1 MMIGEI
7 MVKMGFIN
15 DDQLQTVIREQKD
28 SRESS
33 EYVETIGNI
42 LLRKGVITDE
52 QHNLALVEYFKYLAN
67 DDSQPSYVKE
77 TAKVAMRAIERKSSN
92 EKLSEET
99 KLTVLK
105 KIHEYEE
112 KIAYDEKSINALG
125 KLEPK
130 KVIMDTIEKEKKEI
144 KSLLQKID
152 VLKKDLERFS

>member
-7 MVKMGFIN
+7 MVKMGFISEE
-15 DDQLQTVIREQKD
+15 QLQTVVREQKE

-42 LLRKGVITDE
+42 LLRKGVISDE

-67 DDSQPSYVKE
+67 DDSQPAFVKE
-77 TAKVAMRAIERKSSN
+77 TAKVAMRAIERKSSS

>member
-7 MVKMGFIN
+7 MVKMGFISEE
-15 DDQLQTVIREQKD
+15 QLQVVIREQKE

-42 LLRKGVITDE
+42 LLRKGVISEE
-52 QHNLALVEYFKYLAN
+52 QHNLALVDYFKFLAN
-67 DDSQPSYVKE
+67 DEGQPPYVKE
-77 TAKVAMRAIERKSSN
+77 TAKVAMRAIERKSNN

-112 KIAYDEKSINALG
+112 KIAYDEKSINALS

>member
-1 MMIGEI
+1 MMIGEV
-7 MVKMGFIN
+7 MVKMGFISE
-15 DDQLQTVIREQKD
+15 DQLHAVIREQKD

-67 DDSQPSYVKE
+67 DDSQPPYVKE
-77 TAKVAMRAIERKSSN
+77 TAKVAMRAIERKSNS

>member
-7 MVKMGFIN
+7 MVKMGFIS

-67 DDSQPSYVKE
+67 DESQPAYVKE

>member
-7 MVKMGFIN
+7 MVKMGLIS
-15 DDQLQTVIREQKD
+15 DDQLHAVVREQKD

-42 LLRKGVITDE
+42 LLRKGIISEE
-52 QHNLALVEYFKYLAN
+52 QHNVSLIEYFKYLAN
-67 DDSQPSYVKE
+67 DDSQPSFVKE
-77 TAKVAMRAIERKSSN
+77 TAKVAMRAIERKASA

-112 KIAYDEKSINALG
+112 KIAYDEKSVSALS

-130 KVIMDTIEKEKKEI
+130 KVIMDTIDKEKKEI

>member
-1 MMIGEI
+1 MMIGET
-7 MVKMGFIN
+7 MVKMGFISE
-15 DDQLQTVIREQKD
+15 DQLQAVIREQKE

-67 DDSQPSYVKE
+67 DDAQPPYVKE
-77 TAKVAMRAIERKSSN
+77 TAKVAMRALERKSSN